1 MSSVPPSPAI
11 VPPPPPLKKQP
22 YPFWLGGVAA
32 TIAASIT
39 HPLDLTKVRLQ
50 ASGDKRMVESIK
62 KTYRTAGV
70 RGMFDGISGT
80 WMRQMSYSLCR
91 FWAYDESKKLIGA
104 TGKDV
109 PAWKLAA
116 AGEYGCVGLAVL
128 LALSGTLAVQI
139 VMVRLQGDFAKPP
152 EKRFNYKHCF
162 DALFRM
168 VREEGVSSLARG
180 VGPNVFRAILMNASQ
195 LASYDFFKAELL
207 KTPYFDDNIACHF
220 TASFAAG
227 TVATTVCS
235 PADVIKSRI
244 MNASGPGSSSTINV
258 IRTSLRT
265 EGALFMFKGWV
276 PAWTRLQPTTIL
288 IFLTLEQLKNG
299 VDFSRR
305 LGYTWA

>member
-1 MSSVPPSPAI
+1 MATPQ
-11 VPPPPPLKKQP
+11 KKQP

-50 ASGDKRMVESIK
+50 ASGDKRMIESIK
-62 KTYRTAGV
+62 KTYRTAGA
-70 RGMFDGISGT
+70 RGLFDGISGT
-80 WMRQMSYSLCR
+80 WMRQMSYSVCR
-91 FWAYDESKKLIGA
+91 FWAYDESKKIVGA
-104 TGKDV
+104 GKDA
-109 PAWKLAA
+109 PAWKLAL
-116 AGEYGCVGLAVL
+116 AGSMAGGIAGLI
-128 LALSGTLAVQI
+128 GNPGEI

-168 VREEGVSSLARG
+168 VREEGASSLARG

-195 LASYDFFKAELL
+195 LASYDYFKAELL
-207 KTPYFDDNIACHF
+207 KTPYFEDNMGCHLA
-220 TASFAAG
+220 ASFAAG

-244 MNASGPGSSSTINV
+244 MNASGPGSSSTMAV
-258 IRTSLRT
+258 IRHSLKT

-288 IFLTLEQLKNG
+288 IFLTFEQLKNG
-299 VDFSRR
+299 VDRTR
-305 LGYTWA
+305 GAGYTFL